1 MIMKFRLLLIYMF
14 VGFLC
19 SCSLDE
25 VYEQGKDIT
34 SLKDGLIEVPFSISV
49 PGGIELST
57 KAMAED
63 PDISTLH
70 LIVFDDNGYYVETQQ
85 AEFTEEVTDHNHYN
99 EKKYTVNLTQTDQ
112 PRKIHIVA
120 NCPVSQVSYG
130 HEAEIMSNLYVE
142 GNATAYWGRIEVPN
156 IMQTVDSDSD
166 GIIDSYSSELLQLF
180 KCVAL
185 LRNFSQIKVI
195 NKADNF
201 EMTGFAVYNTID
213 KGTVVPYN
221 KSTSTFQNF
230 QKTSGSNKT
239 YDELLNENYEG
250 HALSSVT
257 LKSTLVNK
265 PVNEGGDFYAAGS
278 SFYMYERKV
287 SVNTSDESSW
297 KESPPHII
305 VKGKYNNSED
315 ETFYKIDLIRT
326 VEVGGAAINQFY
338 NILRN
343 FCYSFTINQIVD
355 YGYETLAEAMANPA
369 GNNLAGSSDTQGFTN
384 LSDGL
389 GRIFV
394 EYTDM
399 TLVTNDDVTL
409 RYKYIPDIRDDNVDN
424 SKILINGIYDDDDNP
439 IGPVF
444 DSYTIGSDDSEGWR
458 TVTFEVNDVSGEVK
472 HQDIVLITTDNSN
485 LNRTIKYT
493 LRNYFPMTL
502 ECAPKKVT
510 SSSGQEIRVDI
521 KVPDD
526 LTENLFPLSF
536 DIEDTQLSLSPNSV
550 KNQLPVTVSKSIIPG
565 KESVQTF
572 HYTKKVT
579 WDEYLSYTKS
589 GGQAIIP
596 TYFKTN
602 KGDNASVVH
611 AYNYYFRERITNNR
625 TARDNFENAIYS
637 FSDIKPASAG
647 WGVGKTVSFSFNMQS
662 GAYNREVTV
671 TFDGLEDSDGQST
684 FTFTPTKNNDITI
697 PGVTLQTTTPGEEIT
712 VTIDAPEYAV
722 ATHTITRTKFNFTGE
737 FDGTLNGEAGQTID
751 YTFTI
756 PDDGYTAGMVVN
768 VEFDGLEFANGNPDN
783 DLWTDKG
790 NGKWEYRPTAS
801 TYSKTEITL
810 KTTEEGTRTNYVTLY
825 AEGFNNLRSD
835 ISQANEINLVIK
847 FLWNHGNAPD
857 PNTGFKI
864 ADFNFTINNGSVQ
877 VNSLSAIR
885 TGDNYNYNYTI
896 TMTGV
901 NIQGN
906 SNSNVTISY
915 KRKGGGSTTYTY
927 SKTMTISELLVTK
940 EVTLIQQ

>member
-230 QKTSGSNKT
+230 QKTGGSNKT

-305 VKGKYNNSED
+305 VKGKYNGSAN

-424 SKILINGIYDDDDNP
+424 SKILINGIYDDNDNP

-589 GGQAIIP
+589 GGQTIIP

-602 KGDNASVVH
+602 KSNSASEVH
-611 AYNYYFRERITNNR
+611 AYNYYFRERTTNKR
-625 TARDNFENAIYS
+625 TARDNFENEQSREIIIPAGNLRMSRITYNNSEINYAQNYTVYIYTSNPGKDNNATALTS
-637 FSDIKPASAG
+637 FSDISRTNNNNR
-647 WGVGKTVSFSFNMQS
+647 VY
-662 GAYNREVTV
+662 YN
-671 TFDGLEDSDGQST
+671 D
-684 FTFTPTKNNDITI
+684 NNI
-697 PGVTLQTTTPGEEIT
+697 
-712 VTIDAPEYAV
+712 
-722 ATHTITRTKFNFTGE
+722 
-737 FDGTLNGEAGQTID
+737 TLNGVSRDDTIYLRIS
-751 YTFTI
+751 YTYEDWWSGMKTTI
-756 PDDGYTAGMVVN
+756 YYVGEVN
-768 VEFDGLEFANGNPDN
+768 VGDACD
-783 DLWTDKG
+783 
-790 NGKWEYRPTAS
+790 RQ
-801 TYSKTEITL
+801 
-810 KTTEEGTRTNYVTLY
+810 TNI
-825 AEGFNNLRSD
+825 D
-835 ISQANEINLVIK
+835 MK
-847 FLWNHGNAPD
+847 
-857 PNTGFKI
+857 
-864 ADFNFTINNGSVQ
+864 
-877 VNSLSAIR
+877 
-885 TGDNYNYNYTI
+885 
-896 TMTGV
+896 
-901 NIQGN
+901 
-906 SNSNVTISY
+906 
-915 KRKGGGSTTYTY
+915 
-927 SKTMTISELLVTK
+927 
-940 EVTLIQQ
+940 QQQ

>member
-1 MIMKFRLLLIYMF
+1 
-14 VGFLC
+14 
-19 SCSLDE
+19 
-25 VYEQGKDIT
+25 
-34 SLKDGLIEVPFSISV
+34 
-49 PGGIELST
+49 
-57 KAMAED
+57 
-63 PDISTLH
+63 
-70 LIVFDDNGYYVETQQ
+70 
-85 AEFTEEVTDHNHYN
+85 
-99 EKKYTVNLTQTDQ
+99 
-112 PRKIHIVA
+112 
-120 NCPVSQVSYG
+120 
-130 HEAEIMSNLYVE
+130 
-142 GNATAYWGRIEVPN
+142 
-156 IMQTVDSDSD
+156 
-166 GIIDSYSSELLQLF
+166 
-180 KCVAL
+180 
-185 LRNFSQIKVI
+185 
-195 NKADNF
+195 
-201 EMTGFAVYNTID
+201 MTGFAVYYTID
-213 KGTVVPYN
+213 QGTVVPFI

-230 QKTSGSNKT
+230 QKTGGSNKT
-239 YDELLNENYEG
+239 YDELLNVNYEG

-305 VKGKYNNSED
+305 VKGKYNGSAN

-472 HQDIVLITTDNSN
+472 HQDIVLIITDNSN

-510 SSSGQEIRVDI
+510 SSSVQEIRVDI

-589 GGQAIIP
+589 GGQTIIP

-602 KGDNASVVH
+602 KSNSASEVH
-611 AYNYYFRERITNNR
+611 AYNYYFRERPTNKR
-625 TARDNFENAIYS
+625 TARDNFENEQSREIIIPAENLRMSRITYNNSEINYAQNYTVYIYTSNPGKDNNATALTS
-637 FSDIKPASAG
+637 FSDISRTNNNNR
-647 WGVGKTVSFSFNMQS
+647 VY
-662 GAYNREVTV
+662 YN
-671 TFDGLEDSDGQST
+671 D
-684 FTFTPTKNNDITI
+684 NNI
-697 PGVTLQTTTPGEEIT
+697 
-712 VTIDAPEYAV
+712 
-722 ATHTITRTKFNFTGE
+722 
-737 FDGTLNGEAGQTID
+737 TLNGVSRDDTIYLRIS
-751 YTFTI
+751 YTYEDWWSGMKTTI
-756 PDDGYTAGMVVN
+756 YYVGEVN
-768 VEFDGLEFANGNPDN
+768 VGDACD
-783 DLWTDKG
+783 
-790 NGKWEYRPTAS
+790 RQ
-801 TYSKTEITL
+801 
-810 KTTEEGTRTNYVTLY
+810 TNI
-825 AEGFNNLRSD
+825 D
-835 ISQANEINLVIK
+835 MK
-847 FLWNHGNAPD
+847 
-857 PNTGFKI
+857 
-864 ADFNFTINNGSVQ
+864 
-877 VNSLSAIR
+877 
-885 TGDNYNYNYTI
+885 
-896 TMTGV
+896 
-901 NIQGN
+901 
-906 SNSNVTISY
+906 
-915 KRKGGGSTTYTY
+915 
-927 SKTMTISELLVTK
+927 
-940 EVTLIQQ
+940 QQQ